1 MELPDLIVMARRL
14 GGKANRREDSTY
26 PEMLAGLSPDA
37 LRELGEEYLDRT
49 RVQRKTDRPFFIDKM
64 PNNFAHTGLIHLI
77 LPNAKIIDAR
87 RHPLGCCFS
96 GFKQHFARGQ
106 AFSYDLADIGRYYAD
121 YVALMDHFD
130 TMLPSRVHRVI
141 YEQMIEDPE
150 GQIRVLL
157 DHCGLPFEAA
167 CLSFHENDR
176 AVRTASSEQVRR
188 PIFKDAVEHWQN
200 FESNLGPLKQAL
212 GECLATY
219 PDAPRI

>member
-1 MELPDLIVMARRL
+1 
-14 GGKANRREDSTY
+14 
-26 PEMLAGLSPDA
+26 MLADLSPDDLKA
-37 LRELGEEYLDRT
+37 LGEEFLDRT

-64 PNNFAHTGLIHLI
+64 PNNFAHAGLIHLI

-106 AFSYDLADIGRYYAD
+106 AFSYDLTDIGRYYAD
-121 YVALMDHFD
+121 YVELMAHFD
-130 TMLPSRVHRVI
+130 AVLPGRVHRVI
-141 YEQMIEDPE
+141 YEAMIEDPE
-150 GQIRVLL
+150 GQIRALL

-188 PIFKDAVEHWQN
+188 PSSRTPSSIGRISNQTWTRSNRHWD
-200 FESNLGPLKQAL
+200 P
-212 GECLATY
+212 CLVTY